1 MIEPQ
6 NLKILLNLT
15 PFSLPLIPISRLPL
29 TPFDFFNSHHKF
41 LIYLNLISKYC
52 SVKILISIYAI
63 PPPPPF
69 PLRATRPSVSI
80 TPSHFITLHDVTFK
94 ATILFYC
101 FHSPSPTTTFTRA
114 RNHMSHVGHI
124 KSRDGQDLAFIG
136 ILFMS

>member
-63 PPPPPF
+63 PTPPPSPYA
-69 PLRATRPSVSI
+69 L
-80 TPSHFITLHDVTFK
+80 LD
-94 ATILFYC
+94 LL
-101 FHSPSPTTTFTRA
+101 SPSLPPILLHFMTSHLRPPFCFTASILPPLPLLLRE
-114 RNHMSHVGHI
+114 
-124 KSRDGQDLAFIG
+124 QG
-136 ILFMS
+136 ITCLTSAILRVETDKT